1 MLAVLAAL
9 LLAAPR
15 LPLHAQQAAAAR
27 RNAVTVQPLHAVFGI
42 WSGEYE
48 RALGGTTSLALGVS
62 SLEGEIGDFGDD
74 TGEDDPMHSGEL
86 KLRLY
91 PDGRVLRGLSIGLM
105 AGMVRERQT
114 FYDAPASATSPLPPG
129 EYVVRREWESH
140 PAYGFL
146 FEHGWFD
153 KGGRGLLV
161 MGLGGKRVLR
171 DRHRSDRA
179 YITARISVGVAF

>member
-1 MLAVLAAL
+1 V
-9 LLAAPR
+9 LLATPLA
-15 LPLHAQQAAAAR
+15 PLHAQQDTAPR
-27 RNAVTVQPLHAVFGI
+27 RNAVTVQPLHAVFGA

-48 RALGGTTSLALGVS
+48 RVLGRATSLALGVS
-62 SLEGEIGDFGDD
+62 VLDGELGDFWDGSGDD
-74 TGEDDPMHSGEL
+74 DRMHSAEL

-105 AGMVRERQT
+105 AGMVRERET
-114 FYDAPASATSPLPPG
+114 FYDAPDASSPPPQS
-129 EYVVRREWESH
+129 YVLRREWESL

-153 KGGRGLLV
+153 KSGRGLLV

-171 DRHRSDRA
+171 SGERSDHA
-179 YITARISVGVAF
+179 YLTARISVGVAF